1 MEKMYEKSYIWKAKM
16 TPFLKWIESQLR
28 FRFKQFQ
35 RLTAQ
40 KIGLPWLDLD
50 LSYAFA
56 LQTSLLSAE
65 LIEAAIIFHLESCHD
80 KTRNAQ
86 FW

>member
-16 TPFLKWIESQLR
+16 TPLLKWIESHLR
-28 FRFKQFQ
+28 FRFKQLQ
-35 RLTAQ
+35 RLAAQ

-56 LQTSLLSAE
+56 L
-65 LIEAAIIFHLESCHD
+65 
-80 KTRNAQ
+80 
-86 FW
+86 